1 MKLFQNKETGEY
13 KTFYS
18 GKDVIIALGRKF
30 QDLAEVLKENYND
43 ELDIFDHKDAIT
55 KIPLFKDEEEFKAY
69 LGLGTQDMYE
79 AEIINKYKFK
89 DENDKIIKI
98 ETYNELKNVRQKIK
112 KNTSIGIDTILTY
125 ISIICFGIYFIFKIL

>member
-18 GKDVIIALGRKF
+18 GKDIIIALGRKF

-43 ELDIFDHKDAIT
+43 ELDIFDNKDAIT

-79 AEIINKYKFK
+79 ADIINKYKFK

-98 ETYNELKNVRQKIK
+98 ETYDELKNVRQKIK
-112 KNTSIGIDTILTY
+112 RNTNTGIISVLTFF
-125 ISIICFGIYFIFKIL
+125 SIICFMIYFISKIL